1 MSAER
6 KCLHFKHIC
15 GCVYLYH
22 VLLQKEAT
30 RKCTGIEGTHV
41 QFVELFQLIEASETV
56 SETMGHFFLQ
66 GKTLYF

>member
-15 GCVYLYH
+15 GCIYLYH

-30 RKCTGIEGTHV
+30 QKCTGAEWTYV
-41 QFVELFQLIEASETV
+41 QFVECFYS
-56 SETMGHFFLQ
+56 
-66 GKTLYF
+66 